1 MSLSGRLALVTGGGQ
16 GLGLEIA
23 RGLGRAGADVLLN
36 GRDAERL
43 AEPVRRLR
51 AEGIDRHARWLST
64 SPTRPRR
71 RARSARN
78 EPVDILINNVG
89 QRDRRGV
96 LEMETADFAA
106 LVQVDLTAAYGLTR
120 LVARRLVASARTGS
134 VINMS
139 SIAGGTLGN
148 ADDVAYQAAKAGLEG
163 LTRALAADLGP
174 HGIRVNAV
182 APVRSAPRSTRPTS
196 PAPSTGQ
203 WIARR
208 SALGRFGR
216 PEEIAGIV
224 VFLAGEGASYLTG
237 QVIAVDGGLS
247 TRY

>member
-51 AEGIDRHARWLST
+51 AEGITVTPLAFDITDGTA
-64 SPTRPRR
+64 
-71 RARSARN
+71 AASALGSQ

-106 LVQVDLTAAYGLTR
+106 LVQVDLTAAFGLTR

-174 HGIRVNAV
+174 HRIRVNAV
-182 APVRSAPRSTRPTS
+182 APGAFSTEVNATDFAR
-196 PAPSTGQ
+196 AEYRA

-237 QVIAVDGGLS
+237 QIIAVDGGLS

>member
-1 MSLSGRLALVTGGGQ
+1 MTLSGRLALVTGGGQ
-16 GLGLEIA
+16 GLGLQIA
-23 RGLGRAGADVLLN
+23 RGLGRAGATVLLN
-36 GRDAERL
+36 GRAAERL
-43 AEPVRRLR
+43 AEPVHRLR
-51 AEGIDRHARWLST
+51 AEGLAVIPLAFDITDETAA
-64 SPTRPRR
+64 TR
-71 RARSARN
+71 ALGSY
-78 EPVDILINNVG
+78 EPVDILVNNVG

-106 LVQVDLTAAYGLTR
+106 LIRVDLTAAYGLTR
-120 LVARRLVASARTGS
+120 LVARRLVGSGRAGS

-148 ADDVAYQAAKAGLEG
+148 SDDVGYQAAKAGLEG

-182 APVRSAPRSTRPTS
+182 APGAFSTEVNAADFARTENR
-196 PAPSTGQ
+196 T

-216 PEEIAGIV
+216 PDEIAGIV

-237 QVIAVDGGLS
+237 QIIAVDGGLS
-247 TRY
+247 THY